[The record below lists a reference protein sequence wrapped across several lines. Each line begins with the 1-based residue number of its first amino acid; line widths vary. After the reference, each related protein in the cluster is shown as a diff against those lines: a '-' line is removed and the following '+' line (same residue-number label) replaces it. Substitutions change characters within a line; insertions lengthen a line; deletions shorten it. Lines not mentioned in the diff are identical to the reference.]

1 MGPAGPRDRT
11 AAAQR
16 QPRRHR
22 VQRRSSVAPVREQRS
37 RLRPA
42 QMSDIMS
49 NMGSTITVRE
59 LQKHLK
65 RVLATVARGHTL
77 QVTRRRRLVA
87 VLGPPRRTTAAAWP
101 DLEARAR
108 SVL

>member
-1 MGPAGPRDRT
+1 
-11 AAAQR
+11 
-16 QPRRHR
+16 
-22 VQRRSSVAPVREQRS
+22 
-37 RLRPA
+37 
-42 QMSDIMS
+42 
-49 NMGSTITVRE
+49 MGSTITVRE

-108 SVL
+108 SVLGSRVVPSASDTVIADRGER

>member
-1 MGPAGPRDRT
+1 
-11 AAAQR
+11 
-16 QPRRHR
+16 
-22 VQRRSSVAPVREQRS
+22 
-37 RLRPA
+37 
-42 QMSDIMS
+42 MS

-87 VLGPPRRTTAAAWP
+87 VLGPPRPAAAAWP

-108 SVL
+108 GVLGSRIVAPSASEIVIAGRGER